1 MAKKMIFSDNPLM
14 DRTGPTRFGV
24 IRPDHVGPAVTAA
37 IAEHAAVMETS
48 ISGSGF
54 AGVFLVKEHADAA
67 LERVWGTVGHLTMV
81 ANTPELRAAHAEA
94 QPIMSAYYSAVGQN
108 RALYEAMRAIPREGL
123 SVAQIRALDLELR
136 GFERSGVALDD
147 APRARFAEI
156 SIELGQLST
165 DFSNAVMDA
174 TEAWTLLLG
183 DEARLAGLPAPE
195 RAMLASNARAKS
207 LEGWLVDLHFPSV
220 RAITTYA
227 DDRALRRTVYEAF
240 QTRASEVGPHAGQF
254 DNSHRIAALLSLR
267 QERAAL
273 LGFETPVAWSLA
285 VKMARDAEE
294 VEAFLLD
301 LARRARPRAQAE
313 LAELA
318 EYAKTQFGIDAVEPW
333 DISYVSEKLRLARH
347 AIDQAAIK
355 RHLPLPRVLDG
366 LFELVGDL
374 YGVRFAPVYGV
385 ETWHADVQYYALH
398 RHGEDAPF
406 AGVYCDFFARAGK
419 RGGAWMDVAR
429 PRMTFA
435 GETQNPVAYLVCN
448 FAAGEAGQSAYIA
461 HDEMLTLFH
470 EMGHCL
476 HLMMTE
482 IDLPSVGGIAGV
494 EWDAVELPSQFMEN
508 FAWEPAMLR
517 RVSAQAETGEPL
529 PDDMIARMLGARR
542 FLGALALL
550 RQVEFALFDIRL
562 HLAAAG
568 PDDIA
573 PMDVLH
579 AVRGEVA
586 VAPMPEWARAPHSF
600 SHIFA
605 GGYAAGY
612 YSYLW
617 AERLSADAFE
627 AFVGADIDRAET
639 GALFREHILSRGGTR
654 TAAENF
660 AGFRG
665 RGPESAALL
674 RALGL
679 VEDTPT

>member
-1 MAKKMIFSDNPLM
+1 MHSDNPLM
-14 DRTGPTRFGV
+14 DRTGPTRFGA
-24 IRPDHVGPAVTAA
+24 IRPEHIAPAVAVA
-37 IAEHAAVMETS
+37 IADHGAAMEACVS
-48 ISGSGF
+48 ASGF
-54 AGVFLVKEHADAA
+54 AGVFLAKEHADAA
-67 LERVWGTVGHLTMV
+67 LARVWGTVGHLTMV
-81 ANTPELRAAHAEA
+81 ANTPELRAAHAEV
-94 QPIMSAYYSAVGQN
+94 QPIMSAYESAVGQN
-108 RALYEAMRAIPREGL
+108 RALYEVLQAIPREGL
-123 SVAQIRALDLELR
+123 KPAQSRALDLELR

-147 APRARFAEI
+147 VPRARFAAI
-156 SIELGQLST
+156 SIELDQLAT

-174 TEAWTLLLG
+174 TEAWTLHLADDAL
-183 DEARLAGLPAPE
+183 LAGLPAPE
-195 RAMLASNARAKS
+195 RAMLAGNARAKS

-227 DDRALRRTVYEAF
+227 DDRELRRTVYEAL
-240 QTRASEVGPHAGQF
+240 QTRASDVGPHGGRF
-254 DNSHRIAALLSLR
+254 DNSDRIAALLTLR

-273 LGFETPVAWSLA
+273 LGFDTPVAWSLA
-285 VKMARDAEE
+285 TKMAGDAQE
-294 VEAFLLD
+294 VERFLLD
-301 LARRARPRAQAE
+301 LAHRARPRAQAE

-318 EYAKTQFGIDAVEPW
+318 VYARSHFGIDALEPW

-355 RHLPLPRVLDG
+355 RHLPLPRVLEG

-374 YGVRFAPVYGV
+374 YGVRFAPVDGV
-385 ETWHADVQYYALH
+385 DTWHADVQYFALH
-398 RHGEDAPF
+398 RQGEGAPF

-429 PRMTFA
+429 PRMTVA
-435 GETQNPVAYLVCN
+435 GETQSPIAYLVCN
-448 FAAGEAGQSAYIA
+448 FAAGEAGQLAYVA

-517 RVSAQAETGEPL
+517 QVSAQAETGAPL
-529 PDDMIARMLGARR
+529 PDGMIVGMLNARLFM
-542 FLGALALL
+542 GALALL

-562 HLAAAG
+562 HLAAARSDG
-568 PDDIA
+568 TV

-579 AVRGEVA
+579 GVREEIA
-586 VAPMPEWARAPHSF
+586 VAPMPAWARAPHSF

-627 AFVGADIDRAET
+627 AFVGDDIDRART
-639 GALFREHILSRGGTR
+639 GARFRDHILSRGGTR

-665 RGPESAALL
+665 RAPESDALL
-674 RALGL
+674 RTLGL
-679 VEDTPT
+679 AENVPA